1 MRVCVRACV
10 FCAFIYRISH
20 AHAHTHMRSHTST
33 HTHTHTH
40 THIHFLFPK
49 QGGWRSSLQLFKHDI
64 FMCWLCMP
72 FSVNQCSCV
81 SACLSRAIS
90 LRTREDKDLCGG
102 DIFRLFYINDLAS
115 HLFSCVFV
123 CVRAS
128 VCVCA
133 YNGHSAI
140 ETEDAS
146 ICTCKRQAQPK
157 HTYTYTHTYT
167 RKRRTNS

>member
-1 MRVCVRACV
+1 MP
-10 FCAFIYRISH
+10 
-20 AHAHTHMRSHTST
+20 SHTLT

-40 THIHFLFPK
+40 KHIHFLFPK
-49 QGGWRSSLQLFKHDI
+49 QGRGGSSLQLFKHNI

-72 FSVNQCSCV
+72 FSVNQCFCV

-123 CVRAS
+123 CVRAC
-128 VCVCA
+128 VCVRA
-133 YNGHSAI
+133 YNGYSAT

-157 HTYTYTHTYT
+157 HMYTYTHTYT
-167 RKRRTNS
+167 RKHRTNS